1 MARPKRI
8 AIGVLIF
15 AGALVLLA
23 LLLTWYRWYSKPI
36 LVPNVMRLTV
46 ERATSTLE
54 DVGLD
59 LGEVRYVATDR
70 IAEQLVVEQSP
81 GFSTSVQRGDEV
93 DVTVAVAPE
102 LAEVPNVI
110 GLDAEGAAELLSEA
124 LYVVSSIDVFDETK
138 EEGLVLAQL
147 PEGGTEWTTGR
158 PVGIA
163 ISAGRDDGTGIAVPN
178 LIDADQVAAE
188 LALKEA
194 GLEPLS
200 FIVTV
205 RGTEGRRVVLQLP
218 DAGTLVPPGTTV
230 LLLFTFK

>member
-1 MARPKRI
+1 MARQKRI
-8 AIGVLIF
+8 AIGVLVF

-23 LLLTWYRWYSKPI
+23 LLVTWYRWYSKPI

-46 ERATSTLE
+46 GQATSTLE
-54 DVGLD
+54 NLGLD

-70 IAEQLVVEQSP
+70 IAEQRVVEQSP
-81 GFSTSVQRGDEV
+81 SFSTSVRRGDEV

-102 LAEVPNVI
+102 PADVPDVI
-110 GLDAEGAAELLSEA
+110 GLDAEEASRLLSEA
-124 LYVVSSIDVFDETK
+124 LYEVSSIEVFDETK
-138 EEGLVLAQL
+138 EGGLVLDQL

-158 PVGIA
+158 RVGIA

-178 LIDADQVAAE
+178 LIGADQVRAE
-188 LALKEA
+188 LALKDV

-200 FIVTV
+200 FIVTT

-218 DAGTLVPPGTTV
+218 DAGTNVPPRTTV